1 MKKIQ
6 MPEKY
11 WQDITEKEKQME
23 FWKENPIN
31 SKDKEA
37 ELKLRFRTMK
47 IYTKTGDT
55 GETALYGGT
64 RVSKASARVDSYG
77 NIDELNSFIG
87 VAKAQIFDGNILSQ
101 LKAIQFNL
109 FTLGSEAATPTDKL
123 TLANGKSRLS
133 LVISEVEIEELEI
146 WMDEMEATLE
156 PLQYFILPG
165 GGVSATALHVARTV
179 CRRAERSL
187 VFLNENEPVR
197 PELIKY
203 LNRLSD
209 YLFVLAR
216 FVSKLNN
223 EKEEYW
229 NPNDR

>member
-1 MKKIQ
+1 
-6 MPEKY
+6 
-11 WQDITEKEKQME
+11 
-23 FWKENPIN
+23 
-31 SKDKEA
+31 
-37 ELKLRFRTMK
+37 MK
-47 IYTKTGDT
+47 IYTKTGDK

-64 RVSKASARVDSYG
+64 RVSKASARVESYG
-77 NIDELNSFIG
+77 TIDELNSFIG
-87 VAKAQIFDGNILSQ
+87 FAKTEITDEIVLNQ
-101 LKAIQFNL
+101 LKKIQFDL
-109 FTLGSEAATPTDKL
+109 FTVGSESATPTDKL

-133 LVISEVEIEELEI
+133 LVISETEIEELEN
-146 WMDEMEATLE
+146 WMDDFEEELQ

-165 GGVSATALHVARTV
+165 GGKAATSLHICRTV

-187 VFLNENEPVR
+187 VFLNETEAVR

-216 FVSKLNN
+216 YMSKINN
-223 EKEEYW
+223 ESEEYW

>member
-1 MKKIQ
+1 MKKIYLT
-6 MPEKY
+6 PEYFK
-11 WQDITEKEKQME
+11 QLEEKDKQMK
-23 FWKENPIN
+23 FWKEHPI
-31 SKDKEA
+31 SSIQKEA
-37 ELKLRFRTMK
+37 ELKKRFMK

-87 VAKAQIFDGNILSQ
+87 VAKTQISEESILNQ
-101 LKAIQFNL
+101 LKKIQFNL
-109 FTLGSEAATPTDKL
+109 FTVGSEAATPTDKL
-123 TLANGKSRLS
+123 TLANGNSRLA
-133 LVISEVEIEELEI
+133 LQISDKEIEELEA
-146 WMDEMEATLE
+146 WMDEMEEQLE
-156 PLQYFILPG
+156 PLKYFILPG
-165 GGVSATALHVARTV
+165 GGSGATAFHVARTV

-187 VFLNENEPVR
+187 VFLNESEELR

-216 FVSKLNN
+216 YVSKLNN
-223 EKEEYW
+223 ETEEYW
-229 NPNDR
+229 NPNNR

>member
-1 MKKIQ
+1 
-6 MPEKY
+6 
-11 WQDITEKEKQME
+11 
-23 FWKENPIN
+23 
-31 SKDKEA
+31 
-37 ELKLRFRTMK
+37 MK
-47 IYTKTGDT
+47 IYTKTGDKGT
-55 GETALYGGT
+55 TALYGGN
-64 RVSKASARVDSYG
+64 RVSKASARVESYG

-87 VAKAQIFDGNILSQ
+87 LAKSEITDEKVLNQ
-101 LKAIQFNL
+101 LQKIQFDL
-109 FTLGSEAATPTDKL
+109 FTLGSESATPTDKL
-123 TLANGKSRLS
+123 TLANGKSRLT
-133 LVISEVEIEELEI
+133 LMISETEIEELEN
-146 WMDEMEATLE
+146 WMDEYETQLE

-165 GGVSATALHVARTV
+165 GGKSATALHVCRTV

-187 VFLNENEPVR
+187 VFLNESEEVR

-216 FVSKLNN
+216 YVSKLNK